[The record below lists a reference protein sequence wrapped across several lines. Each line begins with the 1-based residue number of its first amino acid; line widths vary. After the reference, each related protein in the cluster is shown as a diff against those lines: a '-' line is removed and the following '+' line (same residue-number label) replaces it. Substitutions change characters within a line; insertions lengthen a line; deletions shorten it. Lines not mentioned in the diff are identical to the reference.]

1 MPLGHPMLPYVTNEG
16 VGVPSA
22 LFDALGLT
30 VIDHNLDDGGMV
42 FLGRCTIPGPAAS
55 EDLPPLS

>member
-1 MPLGHPMLPYVTNEG
+1 VKDSQKTLEIEKTEKARTM
-16 VGVPSA
+16 
-22 LFDALGLT
+22 F
-30 VIDHNLDDGGMV
+30 LDDGGMV